1 MTYRPKGMVSFSTC
15 MRSLLRLSNRWKE
28 GVSPVPSSRWRP
40 FDFPP
45 GPASSSVTSTLTFI
59 LLIISPCCLSKQ
71 QTGDRVLPR
80 SIRSSVSFNAA
91 SFLQNLKADV
101 STFPGTNP

>member
-59 LLIISPCCLSKQ
+59 LLIMPPAACQNTKPATESFHARLDRLFLS
-71 QTGDRVLPR
+71 TPHP
-80 SIRSSVSFNAA
+80 SF
-91 SFLQNLKADV
+91 KI
-101 STFPGTNP
+101 